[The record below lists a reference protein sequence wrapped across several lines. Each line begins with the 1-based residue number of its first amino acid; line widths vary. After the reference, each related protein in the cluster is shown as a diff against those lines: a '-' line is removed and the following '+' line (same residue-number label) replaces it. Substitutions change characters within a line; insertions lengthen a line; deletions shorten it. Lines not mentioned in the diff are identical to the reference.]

1 MILVPMERS
10 MSVRYEYV
18 LFCWNVLL
26 TTAVMVPNV
35 NLIISVF
42 DLSNCIMILI
52 ATRLKG
58 HYN

>member
-1 MILVPMERS
+1 
-10 MSVRYEYV
+10 MSVLYEYV
-18 LFCWNVLL
+18 LFCWNAPL

-35 NLIISVF
+35 NLITSVF

-52 ATRLKG
+52 ATRLER